1 MSAPLEN
8 IAQGLASLGRFE
20 DNYIVHAA
28 EGETV
33 VPAEVLESN
42 PKLKTSL
49 FNQMRAMGIDQPE
62 RYVVGNEL
70 NSINPQTGQPEF
82 FFKSIGKTLKK
93 AAPIIGSVVG
103 GAIGGPVGAAIGG
116 GLGSLAGG
124 ASPEQALIN
133 AGLSFA
139 GAKFI
144 GPGLDKAL
152 AGTEMMGP
160 TVGSSLSGIG
170 GEALANA
177 LPQSLSRMGIGTAA
191 ALALAPAAGGMISD
205 ALKPEEVAEPNR
217 RSVVDEYY
225 AALARGE
232 NPPLPPELT
241 PPPQDSLFG
250 LETQAPPPT
259 YDEIL
264 VDPVYGR
271 PMFRQAAYGGYIKGP
286 GGPRDDKIPTL
297 LSNTEF
303 VQTGKAVAGAD
314 PTGQNNPDRGAK
326 TMMGIMRAFEQ
337 KADENARAMAQGFIM
352 ATQTVEQITRLAPF
366 MEDYVRKL
374 LESGYQRV
382 KDPVDIPVQQ
392 VAALTPEQI
401 RAGQLVDQ
409 GIGTYQP
416 LLDQSKAMIG
426 SGTGLVGQGAAMMA
440 DPNAYRSFMSPYTSE
455 VIDRVGQDIAEQT
468 RMQQNQLGATAVGAG
483 AFGGSR
489 QGVAEG
495 EIGKAGLR
503 SFGDVASR
511 LRESGFL
518 NAQNLVGQRAAGL
531 GAFGGQLAGFGG
543 QLANLAGQTRQLGQQ
558 DISNLL
564 GIGSLGQQQN
574 QAVLDAQRATA
585 LQRAYEPFQRL
596 GFFSDLV
603 RGVPSSSSTIGVSTA
618 PNQSPL
624 SQIAGI
630 AATGLGL
637 AGQLGYRPFG
647 NPTAFTQP
655 GVV

>member
-264 VDPVYGR
+264 VDSVYGR

-337 KADENARAMAQGFIM
+337 KADENARAMA
-352 ATQTVEQITRLAPF
+352 
-366 MEDYVRKL
+366 
-374 LESGYQRV
+374 
-382 KDPVDIPVQQ
+382 
-392 VAALTPEQI
+392 
-401 RAGQLVDQ
+401 
-409 GIGTYQP
+409 
-416 LLDQSKAMIG
+416 
-426 SGTGLVGQGAAMMA
+426 
-440 DPNAYRSFMSPYTSE
+440 
-455 VIDRVGQDIAEQT
+455 
-468 RMQQNQLGATAVGAG
+468 
-483 AFGGSR
+483 
-489 QGVAEG
+489 
-495 EIGKAGLR
+495 
-503 SFGDVASR
+503 
-511 LRESGFL
+511 
-518 NAQNLVGQRAAGL
+518 
-531 GAFGGQLAGFGG
+531 
-543 QLANLAGQTRQLGQQ
+543 
-558 DISNLL
+558 
-564 GIGSLGQQQN
+564 
-574 QAVLDAQRATA
+574 
-585 LQRAYEPFQRL
+585 
-596 GFFSDLV
+596 
-603 RGVPSSSSTIGVSTA
+603 
-618 PNQSPL
+618 
-624 SQIAGI
+624 
-630 AATGLGL
+630 
-637 AGQLGYRPFG
+637 
-647 NPTAFTQP
+647 
-655 GVV
+655 

>member
-42 PKLKTSL
+42 PQLKTSL

-144 GPGLDKAL
+144 GPGLDKSL

-264 VDPVYGR
+264 VDSVYGR

-337 KADENARAMAQGFIM
+337 KADQNARAMA
-352 ATQTVEQITRLAPF
+352 
-366 MEDYVRKL
+366 
-374 LESGYQRV
+374 
-382 KDPVDIPVQQ
+382 
-392 VAALTPEQI
+392 
-401 RAGQLVDQ
+401 
-409 GIGTYQP
+409 
-416 LLDQSKAMIG
+416 
-426 SGTGLVGQGAAMMA
+426 
-440 DPNAYRSFMSPYTSE
+440 
-455 VIDRVGQDIAEQT
+455 
-468 RMQQNQLGATAVGAG
+468 
-483 AFGGSR
+483 
-489 QGVAEG
+489 
-495 EIGKAGLR
+495 
-503 SFGDVASR
+503 
-511 LRESGFL
+511 
-518 NAQNLVGQRAAGL
+518 
-531 GAFGGQLAGFGG
+531 
-543 QLANLAGQTRQLGQQ
+543 
-558 DISNLL
+558 
-564 GIGSLGQQQN
+564 
-574 QAVLDAQRATA
+574 
-585 LQRAYEPFQRL
+585 
-596 GFFSDLV
+596 
-603 RGVPSSSSTIGVSTA
+603 
-618 PNQSPL
+618 
-624 SQIAGI
+624 
-630 AATGLGL
+630 
-637 AGQLGYRPFG
+637 
-647 NPTAFTQP
+647 
-655 GVV
+655 

>member
-42 PKLKTSL
+42 PQLKTSL

-144 GPGLDKAL
+144 GPGLDKSL

-170 GEALANA
+170 GEAVANA

-191 ALALAPAAGGMISD
+191 ALALAPAAGGMLSD
-205 ALKPEEVAEPNR
+205 ALEPEQVAEPNR

-264 VDPVYGR
+264 VDSVYGR

-337 KADENARAMAQGFIM
+337 RADQNARAMA
-352 ATQTVEQITRLAPF
+352 
-366 MEDYVRKL
+366 
-374 LESGYQRV
+374 
-382 KDPVDIPVQQ
+382 
-392 VAALTPEQI
+392 
-401 RAGQLVDQ
+401 
-409 GIGTYQP
+409 
-416 LLDQSKAMIG
+416 
-426 SGTGLVGQGAAMMA
+426 
-440 DPNAYRSFMSPYTSE
+440 
-455 VIDRVGQDIAEQT
+455 
-468 RMQQNQLGATAVGAG
+468 
-483 AFGGSR
+483 
-489 QGVAEG
+489 
-495 EIGKAGLR
+495 
-503 SFGDVASR
+503 
-511 LRESGFL
+511 
-518 NAQNLVGQRAAGL
+518 
-531 GAFGGQLAGFGG
+531 
-543 QLANLAGQTRQLGQQ
+543 
-558 DISNLL
+558 
-564 GIGSLGQQQN
+564 
-574 QAVLDAQRATA
+574 
-585 LQRAYEPFQRL
+585 
-596 GFFSDLV
+596 
-603 RGVPSSSSTIGVSTA
+603 
-618 PNQSPL
+618 
-624 SQIAGI
+624 
-630 AATGLGL
+630 
-637 AGQLGYRPFG
+637 
-647 NPTAFTQP
+647 
-655 GVV
+655 

>member
-42 PKLKTSL
+42 PQLKTSL

-144 GPGLDKAL
+144 GPGLDKSL

-170 GEALANA
+170 GEAVANA

-191 ALALAPAAGGMISD
+191 ALALAPAAGGMLSD
-205 ALKPEEVAEPNR
+205 ALEPEQVAEPNR

-250 LETQAPPPT
+250 LETQAPLPS
-259 YDEIL
+259 YDDIL
-264 VDPVYGR
+264 VDSVYGR

-337 KADENARAMAQGFIM
+337 KADQNARAMA
-352 ATQTVEQITRLAPF
+352 
-366 MEDYVRKL
+366 
-374 LESGYQRV
+374 
-382 KDPVDIPVQQ
+382 
-392 VAALTPEQI
+392 
-401 RAGQLVDQ
+401 
-409 GIGTYQP
+409 
-416 LLDQSKAMIG
+416 
-426 SGTGLVGQGAAMMA
+426 
-440 DPNAYRSFMSPYTSE
+440 
-455 VIDRVGQDIAEQT
+455 
-468 RMQQNQLGATAVGAG
+468 
-483 AFGGSR
+483 
-489 QGVAEG
+489 
-495 EIGKAGLR
+495 
-503 SFGDVASR
+503 
-511 LRESGFL
+511 
-518 NAQNLVGQRAAGL
+518 
-531 GAFGGQLAGFGG
+531 
-543 QLANLAGQTRQLGQQ
+543 
-558 DISNLL
+558 
-564 GIGSLGQQQN
+564 
-574 QAVLDAQRATA
+574 
-585 LQRAYEPFQRL
+585 
-596 GFFSDLV
+596 
-603 RGVPSSSSTIGVSTA
+603 
-618 PNQSPL
+618 
-624 SQIAGI
+624 
-630 AATGLGL
+630 
-637 AGQLGYRPFG
+637 
-647 NPTAFTQP
+647 
-655 GVV
+655 

>member
-1 MSAPLEN
+1 MTAPYQEVAN
-8 IAQGLASLGRFE
+8 GLASLGRFE

-33 VPAEVLESN
+33 IPAEVLESN
-42 PKLKTSL
+42 PQLKTSL

-103 GAIGGPVGAAIGG
+103 GAIGGPIGAAIGG

-152 AGTEMMGP
+152 GPTSTGIVGPGTAG
-160 TVGSSLSGIG
+160 TVGSLLPQNVAS
-170 GEALANA
+170 A
-177 LPQSLSRMGIGTAA
+177 LPSLGSMGIGTAA
-191 ALALAPAAGGMISD
+191 ALALAPAASGMISD
-205 ALKPEEVAEPNR
+205 ALKPEEIAEPNR

-337 KADENARAMAQGFIM
+337 KADQNARAMA
-352 ATQTVEQITRLAPF
+352 
-366 MEDYVRKL
+366 
-374 LESGYQRV
+374 
-382 KDPVDIPVQQ
+382 
-392 VAALTPEQI
+392 
-401 RAGQLVDQ
+401 
-409 GIGTYQP
+409 
-416 LLDQSKAMIG
+416 
-426 SGTGLVGQGAAMMA
+426 
-440 DPNAYRSFMSPYTSE
+440 
-455 VIDRVGQDIAEQT
+455 
-468 RMQQNQLGATAVGAG
+468 
-483 AFGGSR
+483 
-489 QGVAEG
+489 
-495 EIGKAGLR
+495 
-503 SFGDVASR
+503 
-511 LRESGFL
+511 
-518 NAQNLVGQRAAGL
+518 
-531 GAFGGQLAGFGG
+531 
-543 QLANLAGQTRQLGQQ
+543 
-558 DISNLL
+558 
-564 GIGSLGQQQN
+564 
-574 QAVLDAQRATA
+574 
-585 LQRAYEPFQRL
+585 
-596 GFFSDLV
+596 
-603 RGVPSSSSTIGVSTA
+603 
-618 PNQSPL
+618 
-624 SQIAGI
+624 
-630 AATGLGL
+630 
-637 AGQLGYRPFG
+637 
-647 NPTAFTQP
+647 
-655 GVV
+655 